1 MTDEFPRKSSPRG
14 QSRRQLKRYFLYYY
28 SYILSSFISLQWVG
42 PLGDMKAE
50 FEAIDTNHGG
60 YILFSEFITWASKKN
75 LDLED
80 DIDEL
85 VD

>member
-1 MTDEFPRKSSPRG
+1 MS
-14 QSRRQLKRYFLYYY
+14 QLKYPF
-28 SYILSSFISLQWVG
+28 FFLQWVG
-42 PLGDMKAE
+42 PLGDMEKE

-60 YILFSEFITWASKKN
+60 YILFSEFLSWASNKN
-75 LDLED
+75 LDIED